1 MEDLLIYF
9 LKANGLIILFYLM
22 YVLFLRKE
30 TFFVSNRWYLISGLA
45 LSLILPL
52 ITFTK
57 IIWVE
62 PTPIPAFYEEAIP
75 LTNNGIEVPIKE
87 NPLDWSLI
95 LTTAYAVISI
105 LIVIKITFEL
115 ASFFNKIRKFC
126 YIINI
131 KIFQKLVL
139 VIITPRHNCCIFT
152 NKSFKFFEY
161 ISKCIC

>member
-1 MEDLLIYF
+1 MENLLIYF

-30 TFFVSNRWYLISGLA
+30 TFFVSNRWYLISGLI

-62 PTPIPAFYEEAIP
+62 PTPIPEFYEEVIP
-75 LTNNGIEVPIKE
+75 LTNNVIEVPIQE
-87 NPLDWSLI
+87 TPLDWSLI

-105 LIVIKITFEL
+105 LIVMKITLEL
-115 ASFFNKIRKFC
+115 A
-126 YIINI
+126 
-131 KIFQKLVL
+131 
-139 VIITPRHNCCIFT
+139 
-152 NKSFKFFEY
+152 
-161 ISKCIC
+161 